1 MTRDVFKTCVSGPFF
16 SARTGLESGS
26 PSDAPRVLI
35 VDDETQVCRSC
46 EKILSREG
54 YQVRSVTSGSQALQ
68 LLEKERFDLVFT
80 DLKMAETGGMELLG
94 ALRSRFPDIVPVVIT
109 GFATISSVVETMKVG
124 AFDYLPKPFT
134 PDEMAAVARKAWDR
148 RQLLLRGR
156 GAQPT
161 ANGQDAAVFEGMV
174 GGSPKMQ
181 EVYRLIRKVASTSST
196 VLIVGET
203 GTGKEL
209 VARAIHAISPR
220 KHERFFGVDCGS
232 LSVNLLESELF
243 GHVRG
248 SFTGA
253 VVDKRGIFEAANRGT
268 VFLDEICN
276 VDVEVQAKLL
286 RFIQEREFLPVGGT
300 NPRHVDV
307 RLVFATNRDLEKMV
321 REGSF
326 REDLYYRLYVFPIYL
341 PPLRERRED
350 IPLLAC
356 HLLARARERSGRQV
370 QRVSEDAIHLLEQ
383 FDWPGNV
390 RQLDA
395 VIERAVI
402 GCDGDVIEPRHLP
415 RTLARHGLPADVAV
429 PRTNQEFLVLKKRL
443 REQAVADLEREF
455 VLDALQRSGWNVTRA
470 AADVGIQR
478 PNFQMLMRRHAVRTA
493 QSERPATDSHD
504 VEREDLFHKYE

>member
-1 MTRDVFKTCVSGPFF
+1 MTR
-16 SARTGLESGS
+16 A
-26 PSDAPRVLI
+26 DAPRVLI
-35 VDDETQVCRSC
+35 VDDEASVCRSC
-46 EKILSREG
+46 EKILTREG
-54 YQVRSVTSGSQALQ
+54 YQVASVLAGTEALARLQ
-68 LLEKERFDLVFT
+68 REPFDLVFT
-80 DLKMAETGGMELLG
+80 DLKMAAMGGMELLEV
-94 ALRSRFPDIVPVVIT
+94 LRCQFPDVVPVVIT
-109 GFATISSVVETMKVG
+109 GYATISSVVETMKIG

-134 PDEMAAVARKAWDR
+134 PEELAVVARKAWER
-148 RQLLLRGR
+148 RQLLLRSR
-156 GAQPT
+156 GAAAAPEG
-161 ANGQDAAVFEGMV
+161 ADASVFAGIV
-174 GGSPKMQ
+174 GASPRMQ
-181 EVYRLIRKVASTSST
+181 EVYRLIRKVATTSST

-209 VARAIHAISPR
+209 VARAIHAMSPR
-220 KHERFFGVDCGS
+220 KHERFFGVDCGA

-253 VVDKRGIFEAANRGT
+253 VANKRGIFEVAHRGT

-276 VDVEVQAKLL
+276 VDVDVQGKLL

-300 NPRHVDV
+300 ETRAVDV

-321 REGSF
+321 REGTF

-341 PPLRERRED
+341 PPLRDRRED

-356 HLLARARERSGRQV
+356 HLLARARERSGKHVARF
-370 QRVSEDAIHLLEQ
+370 SEDSLRLLEA

-395 VIERAVI
+395 TIERAVI

-415 RTLARHGLPADVAV
+415 RSVTHAALPSDVPVPKTNRELLA
-429 PRTNQEFLVLKKRL
+429 LKKRI

-455 VLDALQRSGWNVTRA
+455 VLDALQRNGWNVTRA
-470 AADVGIQR
+470 AAEVGIQR
-478 PNFQMLMRRHAVRTA
+478 PNFQMLMRRHGIKTA
-493 QSERPATDSHD
+493 HGQDGTYDAPDASSAERAGAASRRPQPLTL
-504 VEREDLFHKYE
+504 E